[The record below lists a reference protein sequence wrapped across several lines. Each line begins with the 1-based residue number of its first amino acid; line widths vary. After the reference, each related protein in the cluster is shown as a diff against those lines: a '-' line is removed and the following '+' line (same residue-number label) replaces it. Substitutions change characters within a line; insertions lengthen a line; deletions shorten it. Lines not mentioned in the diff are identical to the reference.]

1 MNDHGK
7 KKIAPIVVTVL
18 MILYYV
24 LYFGILMAIV
34 PGILKFVLGIIPMLL
49 GCCMLYVCIQ
59 RLKEIDGGEED
70 DLSKY

>member
-1 MNDHGK
+1 
-7 KKIAPIVVTVL
+7 

-24 LYFGILMAIV
+24 LYFGILMVIV